1 MSFYDDGLTISKEMI
16 MEQSDIIEKLVK
28 EAEANDE
35 GEISRSEIDEL
46 KNFIFFL
53 PATAFESIHP
63 PNLLCRFRKYIDI
76 SVDHID
82 DKYSDVTR
90 LKKLQAQLVDC
101 KNRIIKFASK
111 SESYPN
117 SKEHNLK
124 AFHDLLPNQFT
135 NKNTVLL
142 RLLSVLAIREFCCSP
157 NYHSNHGFKLDDKNP
172 IVGNLGERLK
182 NISSYLSTTVVT
194 DEHIRAMFDDNVIE
208 LNPVKKLKKFDLV
221 FFSTHV
227 SSLVSNGPTKH
238 TETQDTPSQSRVIT
252 VRPVVPVS
260 DNNTAN
266 WTDPLEKINALRHIR
281 KITETL
287 NLPLQKF
294 SLTAQQ
300 RRGLVT
306 LINRDIF
313 DSSTKILAARVMFLI
328 QTCHEQH
335 YFKYCKLSAS
345 EEIINAWDSL
355 GGVDLNSGH
364 WSHGMIA
371 LPKRA
376 PAENYH
382 IYSQSNDRVA
392 LPLDQNLVAILQKRF
407 GEGATTVEEALT
419 VEASAFLAYVNGLKL
434 ELGLPTRQ
442 LSEKCLRYLLFSELM
457 DRAPTCFVSLLLATD
472 EFTNPITLYYLSI
485 DVSLAQNLY
494 TDSCR
499 AIGLKPCSYDV
510 NNKAPAFG
518 SRLSVDMTAMKA
530 LMSDVLMRLEKG
542 TNDLNPTIV
551 TLIDTHNFYASY
563 VKFVLMLSTGHR
575 GSKGVFFDHVNIDFS
590 RNLALIDDK
599 HSRRYG
605 AVRIVPLPA
614 IVMSILDDYK
624 KHLRK
629 MAFALQSSKPDVSS
643 VLLRFYNG
651 EKYGGAP
658 LFSVIEEQGL
668 RAVGWSDIKYYIFD
682 RNEIPSNISRH
693 LLGKYSAVAPT
704 SNALPL
710 ILGHYARGQH
720 PLDLYSLKTLSF
732 DASFTQTSEA
742 LLSALGIRRVQSKL
756 HRSRFKTRQSSILG
770 SAYCHDELAQF
781 EASKKQVYARALSL
795 LRRHNIY
802 KAKTIEEI
810 DNRFSAIRH
819 DDKPTEWTENAKSA
833 FDDVI
838 DSFQPIFQ
846 RHFHPDKTD
855 SSLKIIRRHLKNEVA
870 KDSASVLTVHNAQIV
885 ETIAESFLDL
895 LARKLEQ
902 GPSSFKRRSGAA
914 LYYLSLIIF
923 QPYAIINSSILTG
936 TQIITIRH
944 AKVADTFYL
953 TVDNAE
959 DNEVIPVNLLSSLI
973 IALCSGSTAMSINPD
988 DVKAIIKELA
998 DVSAR
1003 KIPPRELRAIF
1014 SSAKKLISFIMSNGI
1029 YHHPQLLTTDS
1040 KSSLTS
1046 TGYSLRYAILLTN
1059 KTMKNV
1065 NVNVNET
1072 QFSSTK
1078 EHLKHSISFDHK
1090 SEYDLDR
1097 EKVFFKALLKDMTT
1111 IQKASDVRTTVFD
1124 AWSDYI
1130 GIASN
1135 STIELI
1141 KHSNTLS
1148 DVGIS
1153 LLIYAVRLCERPSK
1167 HGSGKL
1173 IGQTIRDYLE
1183 SLVTPAFTSTKI
1195 HATDILY
1202 SDEESLIL
1210 FYDKLLKNSSRDK
1223 VETLLGR
1230 VKEFHSALT
1239 EIFHI
1244 QEIDWTMLKSFRR
1257 SNGAR
1262 QTGIARLVTE
1272 DDYQQAILMLKTT
1285 TSLSKKEIL
1294 LHLGALCL
1302 GYRLGMRELEVGNL
1316 LLGHINFIDWTI
1328 QVAPTSNRATKS
1340 LNSPRTIP
1348 ANHLLNEEEKG
1359 WLLSIRDMV
1368 MKSPKSSSSALFSDG
1383 IDAMRHLPLTDLI
1396 KNLNQILR
1404 WVTKDEKVRFYDL
1417 RHSCINYHLL
1427 LCARAYQDRR
1437 YETALTKWT
1446 RIDIDG
1452 GVSARLARLDKFVGE
1467 IEHIHLGHAIKI
1479 GGTIVYALSRNFGHS
1494 HITEREY
1501 YMHVLPIISELSSNY
1516 YLKSLLKGS
1525 SVARYLQNGLEKEDK
1540 VFDFAAHVRSQI
1552 TCTQTQEQCEYKNVR
1567 RREHANVNSELITLR
1582 PILNTAIDKFY
1593 RLSAL
1598 HRELVAFHHD
1608 NKMLSVDDAEFA
1620 NYYPNL
1626 LEAYTHLFKIVFDTN
1641 YSGIHLPRKTEEK
1654 MTYNKRLHKYTLK
1667 YFDDASFKSTL
1678 YRLLN
1683 DDSLAELLVLWREN
1697 SWNNTLLFNSE
1708 LFQSLDTLNLNPT
1721 VSKFPKA
1728 VKRGAHTLYRENITC
1743 HIDEQ
1748 PERSFNNKLNYGL
1761 VLISSIFLK

>member
-1 MSFYDDGLTISKEMI
+1 MI
-16 MEQSDIIEKLVK
+16 MDQSDIIAELLK
-28 EAEANDE
+28 EAESKDE

-53 PATAFESIHP
+53 PATTFESIHP
-63 PNLLCRFRKYIDI
+63 PNLLCRFSKYVDI
-76 SVDHID
+76 SVKHID

-90 LKKLQAQLVDC
+90 LKKLQAQLVGC
-101 KNRIIKFASK
+101 KNTIIKFASK

-117 SKEHNLK
+117 SKNHKLK
-124 AFHDLLPNQFT
+124 AFHDLLPNKFV
-135 NKNTVLL
+135 NKNAVLL
-142 RLLSVLAIREFCCSP
+142 RLLTVLAIREFCCSP

-194 DEHIRAMFDDNVIE
+194 DEYIRAMFDDNVIE
-208 LNPVKKLKKFDLV
+208 LNPAKKLNNFDLS

-227 SSLVSNGPTKH
+227 SSLVSNGLAKN
-238 TETQDTPSQSRVIT
+238 TETQDTPPQRQEIPI
-252 VRPVVPVS
+252 RPIEPVS
-260 DNNTAN
+260 DNNAAN

-294 SLTAQQ
+294 SLTAEQ

-306 LINRDIF
+306 LINRDVF
-313 DSSTKILAARVMFLI
+313 DSSTSIFAARVMFLI

-335 YFKYCKLSAS
+335 YFTYCKLSSS
-345 EEIINAWDSL
+345 EEVIDAWDSL
-355 GGVDLNSGH
+355 GGVDLISGH
-364 WSHGMIA
+364 WVHGMIA

-376 PAENYH
+376 QAENYH
-382 IYSQSNDRVA
+382 IYSMSNDRIA

-407 GEGATTVEEALT
+407 SEGATTVEEALN
-419 VEASAFLAYVNGLKL
+419 VEPLAFLTYVNGLKL
-434 ELGLPTRQ
+434 ELGLPARQ

-457 DRAPTCFVSLLLATD
+457 ERAPACFASLLLATD

-499 AIGLKPCSYDV
+499 AIGLKPGSHEI

-518 SRLSVDMTAMKA
+518 SRLSVDMTAMKT

-542 TNDLNPTIV
+542 TNDLNPTIA

-563 VKFVLMLSTGHR
+563 VKFVLMLCTGHR

-590 RNLALIDDK
+590 RHLALIDDK

-605 AVRIVPLPA
+605 AVRIVPLPP
-614 IVMSILDDYK
+614 IVMNILGDYRI
-624 KHLRK
+624 HLRK
-629 MAFALQSSKPDVSS
+629 LAFALQSSKPDVSS

-651 EKYGGAP
+651 EKYGEAP

-668 RAVGWSDIKYYIFD
+668 RAVGWSDIKYYVFD

-720 PLDLYSLKTLSF
+720 PLDIYALETLTF
-732 DASFTQTSEA
+732 DTSFTQTSEA

-802 KAKTIEEI
+802 KAETIEEI
-810 DNRFSAIRH
+810 DNTFSAIRH

-833 FDDVI
+833 FDDVV
-838 DSFQPIFQ
+838 DSFQSIFQ
-846 RHFHPDKTD
+846 RHFHPDKTA
-855 SSLKIIRRHLKNEVA
+855 SSLKTIRRHLKNEVA
-870 KDSASVLTVHNAQIV
+870 KDSASVLTLHNAQIV
-885 ETIAESFLDL
+885 DTLAESFLDL

-902 GPSSFKRRSGAA
+902 GASSFKRRSGTA

-923 QPYAIINSSILTG
+923 QPYAIIKSSILTAKQ
-936 TQIITIRH
+936 TITLQH
-944 AKVADTFYL
+944 AKVADTYYL

-959 DNEVIPVNLLSSLI
+959 DNEVIPVNLLSSLVI
-973 IALCSGSTAMSINPD
+973 TLCPEPTTMSVNPD
-988 DVKAIIKELA
+988 DVKEIIKELA
-998 DVSAR
+998 DISAR
-1003 KIPPRELRAIF
+1003 KIPPNELTTIL
-1014 SSAKKLISFIMSNGI
+1014 SSAKKLISFIMSNGV
-1029 YHHPQLLTTDS
+1029 YHHPQLLTTDV

-1046 TGYSLRYAILLTN
+1046 TGYSLRYAMLLTN

-1065 NVNVNET
+1065 TINVNET
-1072 QFSSTK
+1072 QFSNTK
-1078 EHLKHSISFDHK
+1078 EHLKHLTRFDHK
-1090 SEYDLDR
+1090 SKYDLEK
-1097 EKVFFKALLKDMTT
+1097 EKVFFKALLKEMAP
-1111 IQKASDVRTTVFD
+1111 IKKASDVRTTVFD
-1124 AWSDYI
+1124 AWGNYI
-1130 GIASN
+1130 GIVSN

-1141 KHSNTLS
+1141 KHSNRLS

-1153 LLIYAVRLCERPSK
+1153 LLIYAVKLCERTSK

-1173 IGQTIRDYLE
+1173 IGETIRDYLE
-1183 SLVTPAFTSTKI
+1183 SLRTPAFNRTQI
-1195 HATDILY
+1195 HATDIFY

-1239 EIFHI
+1239 EIFYI

-1272 DDYQQAILMLKTT
+1272 DDYQQAILILKTT

-1316 LLGHINFIDWTI
+1316 LLRHVNFIDWTI

-1348 ANHLLNEEEKG
+1348 ANHLLNEKEKG
-1359 WLLSIRDMV
+1359 WLLSIRDIV
-1368 MKSPKSSSSALFSDG
+1368 MKSPKSSSALFSDG
-1383 IDAMRHLPLTDLI
+1383 IDATRHLPLTGLI

-1404 WVTKDEKVRFYDL
+1404 WVTKDDKVRFYDL

-1427 LCARAYQDRR
+1427 LCARAYQHRR

-1446 RIDIDG
+1446 RIDTQG

-1501 YMHVLPIISELSSNY
+1501 YMHVLPIISELSSNRY
-1516 YLKSLLKGS
+1516 IKSLLKGS
-1525 SVARYLQNGLEKEDK
+1525 AFARYLQQGLEKGDN

-1552 TCTQTQEQCEYKNVR
+1552 TRKQTPQPHEYKTVR
-1567 RREHANVNSELITLR
+1567 RREHVNVNSELITLR

-1608 NKMLSVDDAEFA
+1608 NKMLSIDDALFA
-1620 NYYPNL
+1620 NYYPTL
-1626 LEAYTHLFKIVFDTN
+1626 LEAYEPLFKIVFDTN
-1641 YSGIHLPRKTEEK
+1641 YSGIHLPRKTEER
-1654 MTYNKRLHKYTLK
+1654 MAYNKRLHQYTLK
-1667 YFDDASFKSTL
+1667 YFDDESFKSTL
-1678 YRLLN
+1678 YRLLT
-1683 DDSLAELLVLWREN
+1683 DDSLEELLVLWREN
-1697 SWNNTLLFNSE
+1697 SWSNTLLFNPE
-1708 LFQSLDTLNLNPT
+1708 LVQSLESLKLNPT

-1728 VKRGAHTLYRENITC
+1728 VKRGAHKLYRENITC

-1748 PERSFNNKLNYGL
+1748 RERSFNNKLNYGL
-1761 VLISSIFLK
+1761 VLISSLFLK

>member
-1 MSFYDDGLTISKEMI
+1 MI
-16 MEQSDIIEKLVK
+16 MEQSDIIAELLK
-28 EAEANDE
+28 EAEAKDE

-46 KNFIFFL
+46 KSFIFFL
-53 PATAFESIHP
+53 PATTFQSIHP
-63 PNLLCRFRKYIDI
+63 PNLLCRFCKYVDI
-76 SVDHID
+76 SVKHID

-90 LKKLQAQLVDC
+90 LKKLQTQLADC
-101 KNRIIKFASK
+101 NNRIIKFASK

-117 SKEHNLK
+117 SKNHKLK
-124 AFHDLLPNQFT
+124 AFHDLLPNKFT
-135 NKNTVLL
+135 NKNAVLL
-142 RLLSVLAIREFCCSP
+142 RLLTVLALREFCCSP
-157 NYHSNHGFKLDDKNP
+157 NYHAKHGFELDYKNP

-182 NISSYLSTTVVT
+182 NISSYLSTTLVT
-194 DEHIRAMFDDNVIE
+194 DDQLRAMFDDNVIK
-208 LNPVKKLKKFDLV
+208 LHPVKKLNNFDLS

-227 SSLVSNGPTKH
+227 SSLVFNGLAKQ
-238 TETQDTPSQSRVIT
+238 TETQDTPLEPRVIK
-252 VRPVVPVS
+252 VQPIVPVS
-260 DNNTAN
+260 DNNTAS
-266 WTDPLEKINALRHIR
+266 WTDPLEKFNALRHIR

-294 SLTAQQ
+294 SLTAKQ

-313 DSSTKILAARVMFLI
+313 DSSTSIFAARVMFLI

-335 YFKYCKLSAS
+335 YLAYCKLSSS
-345 EEIINAWDSL
+345 EEIIDTWGSL
-355 GGVDLNSGH
+355 GGVALNSGH
-364 WSHGMIA
+364 WVHGMIA

-376 PAENYH
+376 QAENYH
-382 IYSQSNDRVA
+382 IYSESNDRVA

-419 VEASAFLAYVNGLKL
+419 VEPIAFLAYVNGLKL
-434 ELGLPTRQ
+434 ELGLPARQ

-457 DRAPTCFVSLLLATD
+457 DRAPACFASLLLATD

-485 DVSLAQNLY
+485 DVRLAQNLY

-499 AIGLKPCSYDV
+499 AIGLKPGSHEI

-518 SRLSVDMTAMKA
+518 SRLSVDMPAMKET
-530 LMSDVLMRLEKG
+530 MSDVLMRLEKG
-542 TNDLNPTIV
+542 TNDLNPAIV

-563 VKFVLMLSTGHR
+563 VKFILMLCTGHR
-575 GSKGVFFDHVNIDFS
+575 GTKGIFFDHVNIDFA
-590 RNLALIDDK
+590 RHLALVDDK

-605 AVRIVPLPA
+605 TVRIVPLPE
-614 IVMSILDDYK
+614 IVMSILDDYR

-629 MAFALQSSKPDVSS
+629 LAFALQTSKPDVSN
-643 VLLRFYNG
+643 VLLRFYNN
-651 EKYGGAP
+651 EKYVGAP

-668 RAVGWSDIKYYIFD
+668 RAVGWSDIEFYIFN
-682 RNEIPSNISRH
+682 RNEVQSNISRH
-693 LLGKYSAVAPT
+693 LLGKYSAVNST
-704 SNALPL
+704 TNALPL

-720 PLDLYSLKTLSF
+720 PLDIYALETLSF

-756 HRSRFKTRQSSILG
+756 HRSRFKPSQLSILS
-770 SAYCHDELAQF
+770 SAFCRDELAQF
-781 EASKKQVYARALSL
+781 EASKRKVYARALSL

-802 KAKTIEEI
+802 KATTIEEI
-810 DNRFSAIRH
+810 DNTFSAICN
-819 DDKPTEWTENAKSA
+819 DDKPTEWTENAKSE
-833 FDDVI
+833 FDVVI
-838 DSFQPIFQ
+838 DSFQLIFQ
-846 RHFHPDKTD
+846 RHFHPDKTAI
-855 SSLKIIRRHLKNEVA
+855 SLKTIRRHLKNEVA
-870 KDSASVLTVHNAQIV
+870 KDSASVLTLHNAQII
-885 ETIAESFLDL
+885 ETLAESFLDL
-895 LARKLEQ
+895 LVRKLEQ
-902 GPSSFKRRSGAA
+902 LPSSFKRRNGAA

-923 QPYAIINSSILTG
+923 QPYVLIKSSILTVKQ
-936 TQIITIRH
+936 TITLQH
-944 AKVADTFYL
+944 AKVADTYYL

-959 DNEVIPVNLLSSLI
+959 NSEVIPLNLLSSLVI
-973 IALCSGSTAMSINPD
+973 TLCPEPTTMFVDPD
-988 DVKAIIKELA
+988 DVKESIKELA
-998 DVSAR
+998 DISAR
-1003 KIPPRELRAIF
+1003 KIPPNELTTIL

-1029 YHHPQLLTTDS
+1029 YHHPQLLTTDV

-1046 TGYSLRYAILLTN
+1046 TGYSLRYAMLLTN

-1065 NVNVNET
+1065 TINVNET
-1072 QFSSTK
+1072 QLSSTK
-1078 EHLKHSISFDHK
+1078 EHLKHLIRFDHR
-1090 SEYDLDR
+1090 SQYDLEK
-1097 EKVFFKALLKDMTT
+1097 EKVFFKALLKEMAP
-1111 IQKASDVRTTVFD
+1111 IKKASDVRTTVLG
-1124 AWSDYI
+1124 AWGNYI

-1135 STIELI
+1135 SKIELI
-1141 KHSNTLS
+1141 KHSSTLS

-1153 LLIYAVRLCERPSK
+1153 LLIYAVRLCERTSK

-1173 IGQTIRDYLE
+1173 IGETIRDYLE
-1183 SLVTPAFTSTKI
+1183 SLRTPAFTSIQI
-1195 HATDILY
+1195 HATDIFY
-1202 SDEESLIL
+1202 SDDESLIL

-1239 EIFHI
+1239 EIFYI
-1244 QEIDWTMLKSFRR
+1244 QEIDWTMLESFRR
-1257 SNGAR
+1257 SNGSR

-1285 TSLSKKEIL
+1285 TSLNKKEIL

-1316 LLGHINFIDWTI
+1316 LLSHVNFMDWTI
-1328 QVAPTSNRATKS
+1328 QIAPTSKRATKS

-1348 ANHLLNEEEKG
+1348 ANHLLNEGEKK

-1368 MKSPKSSSSALFSDG
+1368 IKSSKSYSSPLFADG
-1383 IDAMRHLPLTDLI
+1383 IDATGHLQLTGLI
-1396 KNLNQILR
+1396 KNLNQVLR
-1404 WVTKDEKVRFYDL
+1404 WVTEDDKVRFYDL

-1446 RIDIDG
+1446 RIDNNG
-1452 GVSARLARLDKFVGE
+1452 GLSARHARLDKFVDE
-1467 IEHIHLGHAIKI
+1467 IKRIHLGHTIKI

-1501 YMHVLPIISELSSNY
+1501 YMHVLPIISELSSNR

-1525 SVARYLQNGLEKEDK
+1525 SLARHLRQGLEKGDNA
-1540 VFDFAAHVRSQI
+1540 FDFAAHVRSQI
-1552 TCTQTQEQCEYKNVR
+1552 TRKQIPEQQEYKSVR
-1567 RREHANVNSELITLR
+1567 RREHVNANSELITLR

-1608 NKMLSVDDAEFA
+1608 NKMLRLDDALFA
-1620 NYYPNL
+1620 NHYPNL
-1626 LEAYTHLFKIVFDTN
+1626 LKAYHPLFKTVLDTN

-1654 MTYNKRLHKYTLK
+1654 VTYNKQLHKYTIK
-1667 YFDDASFKSTL
+1667 YFDDEAFKSTL
-1678 YRLLN
+1678 YRLLTN
-1683 DDSLAELLVLWREN
+1683 ESLEELLVLWREN
-1697 SWNNTLLFNSE
+1697 SWRNTLLFE
-1708 LFQSLDTLNLNPT
+1708 PTLFQLLESLKLKPT

-1728 VKRGAHTLYRENITC
+1728 VKRGAHTLYRKNITC
-1743 HIDEQ
+1743 HISEQ
-1748 PERSFNNKLNYGL
+1748 PDRSFNNKLNYGL
-1761 VLISSIFLK
+1761 VLMSYIFQK